1 MKKRKLIHPTDAE
14 LSILKTL
21 WLQGDSQVKEV
32 HEAFAKKAEKKVGYT
47 TVLKFMQIML
57 EKGLI
62 KRLSEKRPH
71 IYRAIAKQSD
81 VERSLLGTWMDK
93 LCKGSAAEMAM
104 KALGTR
110 PVSKKELA
118 DLRNLL
124 DDLEKK
130 GDKDA

>member
-1 MKKRKLIHPTDAE
+1 MKKHPINPTDAE

-21 WLQGDSQVKEV
+21 WLKGDMQVKEV
-32 HEAFAKKAEKKVGYT
+32 HEEFSRNAKKEAGYT

-81 VERSLLGTWMDK
+81 VEKSLLGTWMDK

-104 KALGTR
+104 KALGVR
-110 PVSKKELA
+110 PVSKQELA
-118 DLRNLL
+118 ELRDLL

-130 GDKDA
+130 GDQDV

>member
-1 MKKRKLIHPTDAE
+1 MRKKNLINPTDAE

-21 WLQGDSQVKEV
+21 WLHGEMKVKEV
-32 HEAFAKKAEKKVGYT
+32 HEEFAKNAKKEVGYT

-62 KRLSEKRPH
+62 KRLGEKRPH

-81 VERSLLGTWMDK
+81 VEKSLLGTWMDK

-104 KALGTR
+104 KALGVR
-110 PVSKKELA
+110 PVSKQELA
-118 DLRNLL
+118 ELRNLL

-130 GDKDA
+130 GDQDV